1 MNFDAAL
8 SASNG
13 FLDSANSLID
23 PSMFNPNSLDLNQFQ
38 NPQLQQ
44 QRLQNGNVRNVSPAA
59 FQNPVYQ
66 VNSIVP
72 SKRPHPS
79 EDAPSASPR
88 PAPGNIS
95 LSRSQTPQ
103 QMSFAPGGFQGNPQ
117 HGGQGLQA
125 PNPYQHLHQGGSSN
139 ATPSPTMQNQ
149 QFRPPPN
156 AQRMQ
161 TMSPHPFPQQQ
172 AMAMSPT
179 PDQTSRVNTPHNPAM
194 AQQIAAM
201 NMMQGSPQGQN
212 FNPGFGM
219 NPAMSTAGFNNGMPV
234 QGVALSQNLQQ
245 RQADAQR
252 MYQMRLQQQQQQIA
266 ANNFAQQRQQQQA
279 GGMNMLGSSGQQMN
293 PAMAMAG
300 GMRPNQGPM
309 PGMNAPN
316 KATEPAFLNTVAS
329 LMQAQGLPFNPQPMI
344 AMRPVSLLQLYTLV
358 LRHRGSKNVSQANAW
373 PQIAQFLGFSPQQFP
388 MAGQELRMIYE
399 TNLAPYEQAW
409 LASKRRQGQA
419 GQMPGAGGAP
429 QTPVKSMPSNA
440 QDLQAQQQQYV
451 QRLQQR
457 ASMQAS
463 QPPVDQSTPM
473 RNNSVPAANG
483 WGTPQA
489 DSNAASQQEN
499 LQRKSMS
506 RPLESTPQPQAAGS
520 IAAPS
525 PGPEQKVN
533 ETLPKPA
540 DGPALQNGQTS
551 AVEKKISLDSNFTPR
566 KRQLADTYGG
576 LSVQEL
582 GSVGEKIAKLKP
594 DVPNTEEMGIIDLR
608 AISMSLQ
615 SGLHLEVRYALD
627 VLVRLSHDPRLQLEL
642 DKCEDLMDAIVDC
655 AEDQVDALSEDAAE
669 VSDIIDL
676 TSYEDVMRNCRT
688 ELESLQDVPEYGSVA
703 YDMDRAADRL
713 IAITT
718 VLRNLS
724 FFESNHAMLSSA
736 PVIKF
741 ISNTVRLLGTRIM
754 LLRNSLNTVDFM
766 KDVITFLSNT
776 SDKIELPTR
785 EDAFNILN
793 FLLAFAPT
801 PLPNANTPLRFT
813 SYNPAVHRY
822 LPPAVDC
829 LAKLLARDDPNRHF
843 YKQLFSSDTASTPPF
858 DLLTRAFGL
867 AISVVP
873 EKGRRPEAR
882 VAEARK
888 PYLIQ
893 GMLAADILAALC
905 PGPDTGLARSWLE
918 AEDGW
923 AKTLVFLSGLLS
935 VERQAPQP
943 PPVRGMPRQMDHFDT
958 GFGLVTH
965 RALAM
970 LKKLGE
976 KAMTEEELKDKRLS
990 IESLPKDEVLLG
1002 ALSMQQMDGVALKR
1016 LCSFAQLKG

>member
-1 MNFDAAL
+1 
-8 SASNG
+8 
-13 FLDSANSLID
+13 
-23 PSMFNPNSLDLNQFQ
+23 
-38 NPQLQQ
+38 
-44 QRLQNGNVRNVSPAA
+44 
-59 FQNPVYQ
+59 
-66 VNSIVP
+66 
-72 SKRPHPS
+72 
-79 EDAPSASPR
+79 
-88 PAPGNIS
+88 
-95 LSRSQTPQ
+95 
-103 QMSFAPGGFQGNPQ
+103 MSYAPGGFQGNPQ

-172 AMAMSPT
+172 GMAMSPT
-179 PDQTSRVNTPHNPAM
+179 PDQTSR
-194 AQQIAAM
+194 
-201 NMMQGSPQGQN
+201 
-212 FNPGFGM
+212 GFGM

-252 MYQMRLQQQQQQIA
+252 IYQMRLQQQQQQIA
-266 ANNFAQQRQQQQA
+266 ANNFAQQRQQQQP

-300 GMRPNQGPM
+300 GMRPNQPPM
-309 PGMNAPN
+309 GMGMGGMGPN
-316 KATEPAFLNTVAS
+316 KAQEPAFMNTLAQ
-329 LMQAQGLPFNPQPMI
+329 LMQSQGLPFNPQPTI
-344 AMRPVSLLQLYTLV
+344 AMRPVNLFQLYTFV
-358 LRHRGSKNVSQANAW
+358 LRHRGSKNVTQSNAW
-373 PQIAQFLGFSPQQFP
+373 PQLAQLLGFPPQ
-388 MAGQELRMIYE
+388 AGQELRMIYE
-399 TNLAPYEQAW
+399 QNLAPYEQAW

-419 GQMPGAGGAP
+419 GPMPGAGGAP
-429 QTPVKSMPSNA
+429 QTPVKPMASSA

-451 QRLQQR
+451 QSLRQR

-463 QPPVDQSTPM
+463 QPPVDQGTPI

-483 WGTPQA
+483 WGTPQT
-489 DSNAASQQEN
+489 DSNAASQQEAA
-499 LQRKSMS
+499 QRKSMS
-506 RPLESTPQPQAAGS
+506 RQLESTPQPQAPGS
-520 IAAPS
+520 VVAPS
-525 PGPEQKVN
+525 PGPDQKVN
-533 ETLPKPA
+533 EPPKPA
-540 DGPALQNGQTS
+540 DGPELQNGAS
-551 AVEKKISLDSNFTPR
+551 AATDKKISLDSNFTPR

-576 LSVQEL
+576 LSVQDL
-582 GSVGEKIAKLKP
+582 GSVGEKVAKLKP
-594 DVPNTEEMGIIDLR
+594 DVPNTEEMGVIDLR

-627 VLVRLSHDPRLQLEL
+627 VLTRLSHDPRLQLEL

-676 TSYEDVMRNCRT
+676 SSYEDVMRNCRA
-688 ELESLQDVPEYGSVA
+688 ELESLQDVPEFGSVA

-718 VLRNLS
+718 ILRNLS
-724 FFESNHAMLSSA
+724 FFESNHAMLSST

-754 LLRNSLNTVDFM
+754 LLRNNVNTVDFM

-813 SYNPAVHRY
+813 SYNPSVHRY

-843 YKQLFSSDTASTPPF
+843 YKQLFLSDTASTPPF

-867 AISVVP
+867 AICVVP

-893 GMLAADILAALC
+893 GMLAADILASLC

-943 PPVRGMPRQMDHFDT
+943 PPVRGMPRQMDHMDT

-1002 ALSMQQMDGVALKR
+1002 ALSMQHMDGVALKR